1 MKNFGK
7 ILIGLIVLTMV
18 LVACAPATE
27 APVEVDEPE
36 ATEEEVVEEVDE
48 PEEVAETEVAE
59 EPDEEEYILI
69 GNLQDETGG
78 MAVLST
84 PLTYAATMKIEEIN
98 AAGGINGRKLKLVT
112 YDTRSD
118 VTEAINAYTRMV
130 EQDQVPVVLGPPISN
145 IGIAVAPVA
154 EELKVPIVGLFMVE
168 AAFKQESG
176 EPWTYMF
183 LAQNSDK
190 KQGRIMGQYSY
201 DQLEVRKTALL
212 YNSQNSYSTGI
223 AMAYKDKILENGG
236 EIVIEETYTW
246 DDQDFRPQLTKII
259 AENPDSIF
267 FPGYPAEIPLILAQ
281 AYELGYDG
289 LMLSDNSVPPTGLSP
304 NTDPEANK
312 NCYYPY
318 GINPEDPELQAWAA
332 EYETKFGIPP
342 LAQSYSGA
350 DAFGMIVTAI
360 EACGDDITSECITA
374 ELNNIKEYEGFQGTF
389 TMAEDHQ
396 PANLPMAMMKVVDG
410 NAVFDM
416 WYLED
421 GPFE

>member
-1 MKNFGK
+1 MKK
-7 ILIGLIVLTMV
+7 LYKVLIAAFVLMFLIA
-18 LVACAPATE
+18 ACAPQTA
-27 APVEVDEPE
+27 DEP
-36 ATEEEVVEEVDE
+36 VVEETDVVAPDAGEEAAGDDVAAE
-48 PEEVAETEVAE
+48 P
-59 EPDEEEYILI
+59 EYILI

-98 AAGGINGRKLKLVT
+98 AAGGINGRLLKLVT

-130 EQDQVPVVLGPPISN
+130 EQDDVPVVLGPPISN

-154 EELKVPIVGLFMVE
+154 EELQVPIVGLFMVE
-168 AAFKQESG
+168 SAFKQESG

-183 LAQNSDK
+183 LGQNSDVT
-190 KQGRIMGQYSY
+190 QGATMGQYSF
-201 DQLEVRKTALL
+201 DQLNVRRTALL
-212 YNSQNSYSTGI
+212 YNSQNSYSVGI
-223 AMAYKDKILENGG
+223 GMAYKDKIIANGG
-236 EIVIEETYTW
+236 EVVIEETYTSN
-246 DDQDFRPQLTKII
+246 DQDFRAQLTKII
-259 AENPDSIF
+259 AEDPDSIF

-332 EYETKFGIPP
+332 EYEAKFGVAP
-342 LAQSYSGA
+342 LAQSFSGA
-350 DAFGMIVTAI
+350 DAFGLIVTAL
-360 EACGDDITSECITA
+360 EACGDDITSECITN
-374 ELNNIKEYEGFQGTF
+374 ELNNIKAYEGFQGTF
-389 TMAEDHQ
+389 DMAADHQ
-396 PANLPMAMMKVVDG
+396 PSSLPMAMMKVVDG
-410 NAVFDM
+410 AQVFDM
-416 WYLED
+416 WYLAT
-421 GPFE
+421 GPAE

>member
-1 MKNFGK
+1 MKKFYK
-7 ILIGLIVLTMV
+7 VLIAAFVLMFLIA
-18 LVACAPATE
+18 ACAPAT
-27 APVEVDEPE
+27 ADEP
-36 ATEEEVVEEVDE
+36 AGD
-48 PEEVAETEVAE
+48 ETEAVVPEAGDEGSEEDVAA
-59 EPDEEEYILI
+59 EPEYILI

-98 AAGGINGRKLKLVT
+98 AAGGINGRLLKLVT

-130 EQDQVPVVLGPPISN
+130 EQDDVPVVLGPPISN

-154 EELKVPIVGLFMVE
+154 EELQVPIVGLFMVE
-168 AAFKQESG
+168 SAFKQESG

-183 LAQNSDK
+183 LGQNSDVT
-190 KQGRIMGQYSY
+190 QGSIMGQYSY
-201 DQLEVRKTALL
+201 DRLEVRRTALL
-212 YNSQNSYSTGI
+212 YNSQNSYSAGI
-223 AMAYKDKILENGG
+223 GMAYKAQIEANGG
-236 EIVIEETYTW
+236 EVVIEETYTST
-246 DDQDFRPQLTKII
+246 DQDFRAQLTKII
-259 AENPDSIF
+259 AEDPDSIF

-332 EYETKFGIPP
+332 QYEEKFGIAP
-342 LAQSYSGA
+342 LAQSFSGA
-350 DAFGMIVTAI
+350 DAFGLIVAAL
-360 EACGDDITSECITA
+360 EACGDDISSECITA
-374 ELNNIKEYEGFQGTF
+374 ELNNIKAYEGFQGTF
-389 TMAEDHQ
+389 DMAADHQ
-396 PANLPMAMMKVVDG
+396 PSSLPMAMMKVVDG
-410 NAVFDM
+410 AQVFDM
-416 WYLED
+416 WYLAT
-421 GPFE
+421 GPAE

>member
-1 MKNFGK
+1 MKKFYK
-7 ILIGLIVLTMV
+7 ILIGAFVVLFLIS
-18 LVACAPATE
+18 ACAPKATQAPTAVEETE
-27 APVEVDEPE
+27 AVADQPE
-36 ATEEEVVEEVDE
+36 ESAATEEAA
-48 PEEVAETEVAE
+48 PAE
-59 EPDEEEYILI
+59 EQEYILI

-98 AAGGINGRKLKLVT
+98 AAGGINGRLLKLVT

-130 EQDQVPVVLGPPISN
+130 EQDNVPVVLGPPISN

-154 EELKVPIVGLFMVE
+154 EELQVPIVGLFMVE
-168 AAFKQESG
+168 SAFKQESG
-176 EPWTYMF
+176 DPWTYMF
-183 LAQNSDK
+183 LAQDSDK
-190 KQGRIMGQYSY
+190 TQGQIMGQYSY

-212 YNSQNSYSTGI
+212 YNNQNSYSMGI
-223 AMAYKDKILENGG
+223 ALAYKDQVEKNGG
-236 EIVIEETYTW
+236 EVVIEETYTW

-259 AENPDSIF
+259 AEEPDSIF

-304 NTDPEANK
+304 NTDPAANA

-332 EYETKFGIPP
+332 EYETKFGIAP

-350 DAFGMIVTAI
+350 DAFGLIVTAI
-360 EACGDDITSECITA
+360 EACGDTVTSECITA
-374 ELNNIKEYEGFQGTF
+374 ELNNIKGYEGFQGTF
-389 TMAEDHQ
+389 DMAADHQ
-396 PANLPMAMMKVVDG
+396 PSSLPMAMMKVVDG
-410 NAVFDM
+410 AQVFDM
-416 WYLED
+416 WYLAS
-421 GPFE
+421 GPFSE